1 MQINKKLNI
10 VKDQIGSPTSTN
22 LVINIL
28 KKILIKIKKK
38 EMITGIFNLCP
49 RDFISRSGLSHF
61 ILKNTFKK
69 NVYKNMKIN
78 EIRTKDLKL
87 MARRPLNSKMNINKI
102 SNYLNIEIKSWK
114 FYLKKYLLSIK

>member
-1 MQINKKLNI
+1 
-10 VKDQIGSPTSTN
+10 
-22 LVINIL
+22 
-28 KKILIKIKKK
+28 
-38 EMITGIFNLCP
+38 
-49 RDFISRSGLSHF
+49 
-61 ILKNTFKK
+61 
-69 NVYKNMKIN
+69 MKIN